1 MSHKIVSALT
11 AERLSAFLKRPF
23 AAATILAVIMLLAF
37 HRPIL
42 RTALKGILRTATAR
56 EGLSLQV
63 KISGNP
69 LFSPCFENLQ
79 VQPSRKNHP
88 TVDVITVKKAEIT
101 YSLLSLLLKGPKHCL
116 RTLSAEGVR
125 ICLHTNEDPKA
136 RKEGHL
142 SHQLG
147 GFLAVPEFAPE
158 SLTVKQFD
166 VEVAKHGESAFVL
179 REGFIETHPG
189 REGMLRIGFLQ
200 TAGHTPIRGI
210 ETILTCTDSTWTLRD
225 LEFTPSLAVEGLK
238 LGRVSNALKKH
249 GLVFALRGGNGE
261 LKGQIQTTEDQS
273 PWGAKLEARD
283 FSSSAVADFLGFE
296 SKSLPEKLSGTM
308 EIAGTPARPGSWT
321 GAMHCAWKTTVF
333 KGPSATVS
341 ADAKISRGEF
351 SLTSLS
357 LKTDSSEAVCS
368 GRIVL
373 PENHFSIQTCSGTL
387 SVAASSRNLNEWLPN
402 ADPAHSAG
410 VAEANASIHLNRG
423 VVQLEFQGSAKNVDT
438 SYGKAEDFHAEATV
452 SMPVGHG
459 FELKNIAG
467 NALVSFQKPAFE
479 TPAFQASLREGVSA
493 LTVSDG
499 SVRFWNLQL
508 KDSNNTV
515 SGEFSFPLVKEA
527 PPARVHLEFQLQNLA
542 STSGSIRGY
551 SLKGFLHGTLEG
563 ELEKG
568 MPQGKCVLAGGSLCW
583 GSFQLEDIRVQ
594 AESQNGTL
602 VFKDLSCAWSPREWI
617 RTAGKV
623 GLSSPYAYEID
634 ATAQIPRLDRTGPF
648 FKQLGWGQ
656 QISGALEGRMQGQ
669 GELETL
675 VGTGSWNLK
684 LKDARWDNLNFN
696 TVECAGL
703 YRPGQLIA
711 DPLRLTS
718 RDTKFRAHVEWR
730 ENTLRIEDINLEQWG
745 TPTLSGYLLLPL
757 TRDAQGTHWVKDARV
772 AGQLRADK
780 LDIANLYAGAGKSP
794 DFTGTVQCSLALSGT
809 PEKPSAAF
817 NLRATDVR
825 TKATPRFGAAILEV
839 KGGYQENTLQAEAK
853 LLSSMKAPLFVEA
866 RIPLPLESLFSNSIE
881 FRKLPMTAHIH
892 ATGASLSTLA
902 DLWPG
907 LRQINGTASLDAT
920 LKGSLESPHWNA
932 KLSAD
937 CPVVHFASDRVPAI
951 SELHL
956 ALDLDD
962 KHLHLR
968 TLKADLGGGALN
980 VQGDAAFDTPDN
992 PTLNFTAKARE
1003 ILVVRNRS
1011 LSLRLNGDL
1020 FLRGPWKRAVIG
1032 GNAATVKSR
1041 VQWDIDLL
1049 PLTALLPGFQKEQRT
1064 TGKPW
1069 FTFTRAPFSDW
1080 KFDVALSTTPGDP
1093 IVLRGNRLRGNAE
1106 AELRLEGTGATP
1118 TLHGAYRTTDLVT
1131 SLPFAR
1137 IEMSRGRVWYTRE
1150 QPFLPQIDFTAETEV
1165 RNYRI
1170 RLYLGGAAE
1179 APQISISSEPPLSE
1193 TDLLTL
1199 VTTGALP
1206 SDAAENAQALAGRA
1220 ATVLFQEFSNKVLKP
1235 GLGQEPFSALRRFS
1249 LDLSAING
1257 RTGHQE
1263 TRLTYR
1269 LTDKCFV
1276 IGEIGADGDFAGRFR
1291 YVLRFR

>member
-1 MSHKIVSALT
+1 MSHKIVAALT

-23 AAATILAVIMLLAF
+23 TAATILALILLLAF
-37 HRPIL
+37 HRPVL
-42 RTALKGILRTATAR
+42 RSALKGILRTVAAR

-69 LFSPCFENLQ
+69 LSTPYFEDLL
-79 VQPSRKNHP
+79 VQPAKKEHP
-88 TVDVITVKKAEIT
+88 TVDVIKITKAKIT
-101 YSLLSLLLKGPKHCL
+101 YSPLSLLLKGPTHCL
-116 RTLSAEGVR
+116 RRLSAEGVR

-136 RKEGHL
+136 KKEVHL
-142 SHQLG
+142 RHQLG
-147 GFLAVPEFAPE
+147 GILAVPEIAPE
-158 SLTVKQFD
+158 SLTVKQFE
-166 VEVAKHGESAFVL
+166 VEVAKNGESVFVL
-179 REGFIETHPG
+179 REGFLDTQPG
-189 REGMLRIGFLQ
+189 REGMLRVGFLQ
-200 TAGHTPIRGI
+200 IAGHTPIRGI
-210 ETILTCTDSTWTLRD
+210 ETMLACTDSTWTLRD
-225 LEFTPSLAVEGLK
+225 LELTPALAVASLK
-238 LGRVSNALKKH
+238 VGSGSNALRKH
-249 GLVFALRGGNGE
+249 ELVFALRGGEGE
-261 LKGQIQTTEDQS
+261 LKGKIQTTEDQN
-273 PWGAKLEARD
+273 PWSATLEARN
-283 FSSSAVADFLGFE
+283 FSTAAVADFGGGEL
-296 SKSLPEKLSGTM
+296 KSLPENLSGTV
-308 EIAGTPARPGSWT
+308 EITGNPALPHSWT
-321 GAMHCAWKTTVF
+321 GAAHCDWKTAVF
-333 KGPSATVS
+333 KGPSAAVS
-341 ADAKISRGEF
+341 VDAKLLKGEF

-357 LKTDSSEAVCS
+357 VKTESSEAVCS
-368 GRIVL
+368 GRILL
-373 PENHFSIQTCSGTL
+373 PNNHFSIQTCSGTL
-387 SVAASSRNLNEWLPN
+387 SVQASSRELNEWLPKPN
-402 ADPAHSAG
+402 SAHSAG
-410 VAEANASIHLNRG
+410 GAEADAKIHLNRG
-423 VVQLEFQGSAKNVDT
+423 VVQLEFQGNAKKVDS
-438 SYGKAEDFHAEATV
+438 SYGKAEDIHAEATF
-452 SMPVGHG
+452 SMPVGNG
-459 FELKNIAG
+459 FDLKHIAG
-467 NALVSFQKPAFE
+467 NALLSFQKPAFE
-479 TPAFQASLREGVSA
+479 TPAFQATLGEGVSA

-508 KDSNNTV
+508 KDASNTV
-515 SGEFSFPLVKEA
+515 AGEFSFPLIKEA
-527 PPARVHLEFQLQNLA
+527 PPARAHLEFHFQNLG
-542 STSGSIRGY
+542 STAASIRGY
-551 SLKGFLHGTLEG
+551 PLKGVLQGTLAG
-563 ELEKG
+563 ALEKG
-568 MPQGKCVLAGGSLCW
+568 VPQGKCVLAGGSLGW
-583 GSFQLEDIRVQ
+583 GNFQLEDIHVQ

-602 VFKDLSCAWSPREWI
+602 VLTDLSLAWSPREWM
-617 RTAGKV
+617 RAAGKIS
-623 GLSSPYAYEID
+623 LASPYAYEID
-634 ATAQIPRLDRTGPF
+634 ATAQMPRLDRTGSF
-648 FKQLGWGQ
+648 LKQLGWVQ
-656 QISGALEGRMQGQ
+656 QISGALEAKMQGQ

-675 VGTGSWNLK
+675 TGTGSWNLK
-684 LKDARWDNLNFN
+684 LKEARWDNLHFN

-730 ENTLRIEDINLEQWG
+730 ENILRIEDINLEQWG

-757 TRDAQGTHWVKDARV
+757 THDAQGTHWVKEARV

-817 NLRATDVR
+817 NVRATDVR
-825 TKATPRFGAAILEV
+825 TKGTPRFGAAILEL
-839 KGGYQENTLQAEAK
+839 KGSYQEDTLQAEAK
-853 LLSSMKAPLFVEA
+853 LLSAMKAPLFVEA
-866 RIPLPLESLFSNSIE
+866 RIPLPLESLFSSPVE
-881 FRKLPMTAHIH
+881 FRRLPMTAHIH
-892 ATGASLSTLA
+892 TTGATLSPLA

-920 LKGSLESPHWNA
+920 LKGALESPHWSA
-932 KLSAD
+932 KLNAD
-937 CPVVHFASDRVPAI
+937 CPIVHFASDRVPAI

-956 ALDLDD
+956 GLDLDD

-968 TLKADLGGGALN
+968 TLKAELGGGSLD
-980 VQGDAAFDTPDN
+980 VQGDATFDTPNN

-1003 ILVVRNRS
+1003 ILAVRNRS
-1011 LSLRLNGDL
+1011 LSLRLNGNL

-1032 GNAATVKSR
+1032 GTAATVKSR
-1041 VQWDIDLL
+1041 VQWDLELL
-1049 PLTALLPGFQKEQRT
+1049 PLTALLPGFHKEQRT
-1064 TGKPW
+1064 AGKPW
-1069 FTFTRAPFSDW
+1069 FTLTRAPFSDW

-1093 IVLRGNRLRGNAE
+1093 IVLRGNRLRGTAE

-1118 TLHGAYRTTDLVT
+1118 TLHGAYRTNDLVT
-1131 SLPFAR
+1131 TLPFAR

-1150 QPFLPQIDFTAETEV
+1150 QPFLPQLDFTAETEV

-1220 ATVLFQEFSNKVLKP
+1220 ATVLFQEFSHKVLKP

-1249 LDLSAING
+1249 LDLSAVNG

-1269 LTDKCFV
+1269 LTDNFFA